1 MSLDLALLGQQVREM
16 GVAVAAR
23 EGDVSRRT
31 AQALAR
37 YLEQAG
43 NEQQWKHAVD
53 YSGNRATPW
62 LYAQAIEPLDTVRPL
77 PPVPSDYAV
86 VAADGSQ
93 IERDRHS
100 IADWFLI
107 NTGRVYL
114 RYGTPSRARLAS
126 QPLLC
131 YTDADLYITQ
141 GARRVTIEGNYL
153 SARRDLEEMRALLE
167 LVDTHLLTEAA
178 TLPVL
183 AIADGTLVRW
193 ALAGVE
199 DFVEEALLH
208 PYLAVLNQLHERS
221 VPVVSYI
228 SRPRATEIVGVIRLM
243 FCPDVDVP
251 KHKGA
256 RCSECSDQKAGRE
269 PSCYVLNGLAD
280 ADILAG
286 HLREGERGPLFLSMS
301 RVNIEKYA
309 QHRIHFFLLRIG
321 REVVRVELPAWVA
334 NDSALVDRCHSL
346 IYDQAVRGQG
356 YPVALSRAHDQ
367 AVVRA
372 ADRESCNR
380 IVQKNLVRNG
390 LDPSRSRKQEKKDQV
405 AL

>member
-1 MSLDLALLGQQVREM
+1 MSLDLAQFSQQVREM
-16 GVAVAAR
+16 GATFAAR
-23 EGDVSRRT
+23 EQDIGDRT
-31 AQALAR
+31 AKALAC
-37 YLEQAG
+37 YLAQAG
-43 NEQQWKHAVD
+43 NEEQWAHAVE

-93 IERDRHS
+93 IERDRHGL
-100 IADWFLI
+100 ADWYLI

-153 SARRDLEEMRALLE
+153 SARRDVEEMQALLE
-167 LVDTHLLTEAA
+167 LVTTYLLADAA

-183 AIADGTLVRW
+183 AMADGTLVRW
-193 ALAGVE
+193 ALAGAE
-199 DFVEEALLH
+199 DFVEEALLK
-208 PYLAVLNQLHERS
+208 PYLAVLNQLHEWG
-221 VPVVSYI
+221 VPVISYI
-228 SRPRATEIVGVIRLM
+228 SRPRATEIAGVIRLM

-251 KHKGA
+251 MHKGA

-301 RVNIEKYA
+301 RVNMEKYA
-309 QHRIHFFLLRIG
+309 QHRIHFFPLRIG

-334 NDSALVDRCHSL
+334 SDPALVDRCHSL

-372 ADRESCNR
+372 ADRQNCIR
-380 IVQKNLVRNG
+380 IVEKNLFHNG